1 MSIEF
6 NSILSLWMCLINCV
20 NQEFGMTSKK
30 RENYRDAGNG
40 KYISKE
46 VAKKSDPRTWVK
58 EVEKISPP
66 KKK

>member
-1 MSIEF
+1 
-6 NSILSLWMCLINCV
+6 MCLINCV

-58 EVEKISPP
+58 EVETISPP